1 MDRSEVTL
9 ERMRTFVRVAERG
22 SFSAVARELSVGQ
35 ATISRHVAEL
45 EQALGIVLINRTTRT
60 LSLTPEGTRYHQ
72 DARDI
77 LNRVEEAMDGLH
89 RAGDGLS
96 GPIRI
101 SCTAALG
108 VRHVARALFAFQDL
122 HPAIAIDLNVSD
134 VRIDLVHEA
143 ADVAIRLGRLEDS
156 SMVRKFVGSSRR
168 VLVASRGYLAL
179 HGSPESPDDLQ
190 HHRTIRMSNV
200 ADSGTLV
207 LRRADQTVVSVPFGG
222 RLLVDHGL
230 AAREA
235 IAHGRGIAPA
245 HLWLIDDLIESGA
258 VEVVLPDY
266 TPEAVPLSMLI
277 VPGRVRIQRVRVLV
291 NELASFLRELPGV
304 RVQTDRNG

>member
-1 MDRSEVTL
+1 MDKSEVTL
-9 ERMRTFVRVAERG
+9 ERMRTFVRVAERS
-22 SFSAVARELSVGQ
+22 SFSAVARELGAGQ
-35 ATISRHVAEL
+35 ATISRHVSEL
-45 EQALGIVLINRTTRT
+45 EHALGVVLINRTTRR
-60 LSLTPEGTRYHQ
+60 LALTPEGERYHQ

-77 LNRVEEAMDGLH
+77 LSRVEEATDELH

-108 VRHVARALFAFQDL
+108 IRHVAKALFGFQDR
-122 HPAIAIDLNVSD
+122 HPGIAIDLNVSD

-143 ADVAIRLGRLEDS
+143 ADIAIRLGPLEDS
-156 SMVRKFVGSSRR
+156 SMLRKFVGSSRR

-179 HGSPESPDDLQ
+179 HGAPESPDDLL

-207 LRRADQTVVSVPFGG
+207 LRGSDRKVTSVPVGG
-222 RLLVDHGL
+222 QLLVDHGL

-235 IAHGRGIAPA
+235 IVHGRGIAPA
-245 HLWLIDDLIESGA
+245 HFWLIDDLLETGA
-258 VEVVLPDY
+258 VEVVLPGY
-266 TPEAVPLSMLI
+266 APEPVPLSILI
-277 VPGRVRIQRVRVLV
+277 VPGRLRIQRIRMLV
-291 NELASFLRELPGV
+291 DELASFLRELPGV
-304 RVQTDRNG
+304 HV